1 MNKKR
6 FWSIVDATRLDP
18 PSRARDVDLGERNRR
33 YRAALAELTPEEI
46 LDFRRRLEERLI
58 EAYRWD
64 LWAAAILILDGCTA
78 SSFRD
83 FRAWLVAQGRET
95 FEAALRDPETLADN
109 AELKVSDGAT
119 YSAFMSIPWE
129 VYRHNAGHDMP
140 ELGPAHPAQ
149 PAGEKMAEEPIELAG
164 RFPRLYRAFFRD
176 HWEEESAEPEYN
188 FPPPLKVAVP
198 PMAEDR
204 FWALIDGSRQ
214 KARKKKLR
222 PGEDFIDAHIQEHT
236 KVLRRLSPEELIAY
250 DVRFWDYHSLAYRWD
265 LWAVAYWLHAGCSDD
280 GFIDFRSCLISLGR
294 EWFFQVLNDPDSLTD
309 LIDRPDFPFM
319 QAEGFQYLAG
329 KVYTEKTGYDAMPD
343 MPGERYGPSKPKGRR
358 IDHDND
364 ELMRK
369 RFPKLVARFPDMG
382 DL

>member
-1 MNKKR
+1 MNKER
-6 FWSIVDATRLDP
+6 FWSIVDATRLAP
-18 PSRARDVDLGERNRR
+18 PSHARDVDFGERNRL
-33 YRAALAELTPEEI
+33 YRAALAGLTPEEI
-46 LDFRRRLEERLI
+46 LDFRYYLEERLI

-64 LWAAAILILDGCTA
+64 LWAAAILIEDGCTDG
-78 SSFRD
+78 SFRD

-119 YSAFMSIPWE
+119 YPAFVSIPWE
-129 VYRHNAGHDMP
+129 VYQYQAGHDMP
-140 ELGPAHPAQ
+140 ELDLAHPSQ
-149 PAGEKMAEEPIELAG
+149 PAGEKSSEEPIELAE
-164 RFPRLYRAFFRD
+164 RFPRLYQAFFRD
-176 HWEEESAEPEYN
+176 YWEEPSAAPEYN

-204 FWALIDGSRQ
+204 FWALIGESRRR
-214 KARKKKLR
+214 ARKKKLG

-236 KVLRRLSPEELIAY
+236 EVLGRLSPDELIAY
-250 DVRFWDYHSLAYRWD
+250 DVRFWDYHHLAYRWD
-265 LWAVAYWLHAGCSDD
+265 LWAVAYWLHAGCSNDA
-280 GFIDFRSCLISLGR
+280 FIDFRACLISLGK

-319 QAEGFQYLAG
+319 QSEGFQYLAG

-343 MPGERYGPSKPKGRR
+343 MPGERSGPFEPKGTR
-358 IDHDND
+358 IDHDD
-364 ELMRK
+364 DDLMRK
-369 RFPKLVARFPDMG
+369 YFPKLVARFPDMG